1 MNSLCTALPPTISYS
16 VYVDDIQVSFRSC
29 NLSICEWQIQLGVNR
44 VSKWA
49 DENGFAVN
57 VDKTVCV
64 SFNKSKS
71 AQPAPCIKINGSPIC
86 VKNEHKFLGLTFD
99 SRMSFIPN
107 IKALKLKCMKT
118 MNLLKMLSHPSW
130 GTDRKCL
137 LSLFNSLVK
146 SRLNYGCVV
155 YQSAS
160 KTAVKML
167 DPVYHS
173 GIRLATGAFRTSP
186 VSSLYVEANEWPM
199 QLEREYCSLMYTVK
213 LFSIPTHPSAKLV
226 ADTSSLRFCEKRPSL
241 SKPFNSALPVS
252 RLLLKPKYR

>member
-1 MNSLCTALPPTISYS
+1 MNCLRTALPPTISHS
-16 VYVDDIQVSFRSC
+16 VYVDDIQVCFRSC
-29 NLSICEWQIQLGVNR
+29 KLSICERPIQLGVNR

-49 DENGFAVN
+49 NENAFAVN

-71 AQPAPCIKINGSPIC
+71 VQPAPCIKINGSPIC
-86 VKNEHKFLGLTFD
+86 VKNEHKFLGLIFD
-99 SRMSFIPN
+99 SRMSFIPH
-107 IKALKLKCMKT
+107 IKALNLNCLKT

-146 SRLNYGCVV
+146 SRLNYACVV

-167 DPVYHS
+167 DLVYHL
-173 GIRLATGAFRTSP
+173 GIRLATGAFRTTP
-186 VSSLYVEANEWPM
+186 VSNLYVEANEGPL
-199 QLEREYCSLMYTVK
+199 QLEREYWSLMYMLK
-213 LFSIPTHPSAKLV
+213 LFSIPTHPYAKLV
-226 ADTSSLRFCEKRPSL
+226 ADTSYVRFFENRPSL
-241 SKPFNSALPVS
+241 SKPISLKHLP
-252 RLLLKPKYR
+252 